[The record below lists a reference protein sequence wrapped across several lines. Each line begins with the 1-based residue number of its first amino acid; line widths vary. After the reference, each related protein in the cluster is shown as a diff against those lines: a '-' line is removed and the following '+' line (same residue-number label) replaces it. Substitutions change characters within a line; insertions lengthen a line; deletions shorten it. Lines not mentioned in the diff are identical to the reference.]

1 MASPLTQS
9 KEHEQW
15 SCSACTLLNNARLN
29 CCTLCGQP
37 RTKRPPSGASSSLGH
52 GAITASSSEPQVT
65 RGSSAAQPSKT
76 VKSKG
81 RRTSATASKGA
92 AGSSSAKKHGG
103 SGASKSSG
111 GGGYNRGATTAVAAA
126 AAAKRRTVKVEEPQG
141 WPRLLGAVP
150 AMAYA
155 TRSGSGLVAAGDAVD
170 VVYDPP
176 VAGKQQDV
184 LLSFTARGTRLGRL
198 PREVAR
204 WLAPLVGAGLLEAR
218 GRCIFAPARLAPMEQ
233 VILSLDIYMRFAACC
248 QPPGTAAVSLAPDE
262 DAALS
267 ALAQAWLACFIA
279 MEKIKPPDTA
289 PAAGGADAG
298 AGPATEDEGLE
309 EEEGVRDLQYVCER
323 IGKVD
328 ADLPEAEPG
337 PRMRATLRYYQRQV
351 GPRREIPG
359 WAVEHCNTATSSR
372 SRLLVLPNLLLN
384 MLSALSQALAWMKDR
399 ETLCGGSNKTAKQLH
414 PLWTAFEFVDG
425 HPLYWNRLSGVV
437 SIHFPSSSQQ
447 ARGGILADAMVRV
460 NSRKRIRLTVDI
472 DQVPNLSILFN
483 AALCIH

>member
-1 MASPLTQS
+1 MASPLAQF

-15 SCSACTLLNNARLN
+15 SCSACTLLNNARLTS
-29 CCTLCGQP
+29 CTLCGQP

-52 GAITASSSEPQVT
+52 GAITASSSEPQT
-65 RGSSAAQPSKT
+65 ARGKSAAQPSKT
-76 VKSKG
+76 VKSKT
-81 RRTSATASKGA
+81 RRTSTAAASATSKGA
-92 AGSSSAKKHGG
+92 AGSGSAKKHG
-103 SGASKSSG
+103 SGGVNKSSG
-111 GGGYNRGATTAVAAA
+111 GGGFNRGATTAVATA

-248 QPPGTAAVSLAPDE
+248 QPPGTGAVSLAPDE

-267 ALAQAWLACFIA
+267 ALAQAWVACFTA
-279 MEKIKPPDTA
+279 MEKIKPPEMA
-289 PAAGGADAG
+289 SAAEGADAG
-298 AGPATEDEGLE
+298 ARAAAPAAEEDGLE

-351 GPRREIPG
+351 RPWG
-359 WAVEHCNTATSSR
+359 
-372 SRLLVLPNLLLN
+372 
-384 MLSALSQALAWMKDR
+384 
-399 ETLCGGSNKTAKQLH
+399 
-414 PLWTAFEFVDG
+414 
-425 HPLYWNRLSGVV
+425 
-437 SIHFPSSSQQ
+437 
-447 ARGGILADAMVRV
+447 ARG
-460 NSRKRIRLTVDI
+460 
-472 DQVPNLSILFN
+472 LS
-483 AALCIH
+483 